1 MILLAGISSKHVHTF
16 LVAVPATHLGI
27 TLSMGRVCFLA
38 HEQAQQAMLCR
49 RPAAVRHSSPKSS
62 GDSAVPAGPASDGG
76 FATRHCASP
85 RACAAT
91 MPVST
96 LSLLAANILAHAV
109 DLHELFLVTFSA
121 LGSRCGRRS
130 RRML

>member
-76 FATRHCASP
+76 FAARHCASP
-85 RACAAT
+85 PRVRRYDA
-91 MPVST
+91 VST
-96 LSLLAANILAHAV
+96 LSLLAADIFAYAV
-109 DLHELFLVTFSA
+109 DLH
-121 LGSRCGRRS
+121 
-130 RRML
+130 